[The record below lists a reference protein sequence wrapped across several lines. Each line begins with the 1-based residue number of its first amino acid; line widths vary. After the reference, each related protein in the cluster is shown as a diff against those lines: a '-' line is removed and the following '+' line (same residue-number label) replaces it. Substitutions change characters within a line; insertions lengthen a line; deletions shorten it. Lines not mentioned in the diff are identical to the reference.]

1 MDHGKWQN
9 LRERQEQAMIKPQ
22 SKWFTRVTALLSLTV
37 SATHLVADAPLAIQG
52 AKIIPVVGEPIAIG
66 TVLIRDGK
74 IDAIGKDVV
83 IPGEAKVI
91 DGTGKVVMP
100 GFVDAHNSAA
110 MTSAN
115 ERNEIVPFLSVVD
128 SIDPVA
134 AYFEECRRNGITSA
148 AVVPGN
154 STLIGGQAAIVKT
167 AGQYVN
173 DMILK
178 RDAGL
183 KVSLRPVSGNR
194 MSQLSRLRKEL
205 DKAKKAVE
213 KEAKGE
219 KPDEAAETKKE
230 GEETPK
236 PAEKPEGGSE
246 EKKDESGADQQPSGG
261 NDAASQAAGLEAL
274 KKAVKGEQ
282 PVYIYCENGMDVT
295 AALQLVTEYSLKPIF
310 VLGPS
315 CYKAAELLAKR
326 NETVILDA
334 SLVFWETNPRTREDK
349 KVIVPQIYRTAK
361 VPFVFQTEGFGART
375 SLGSSFFWFQAATAV
390 KYGMPEKEAIEAITL
405 LPAKRIGIA
414 NLVGSLE
421 VGKDAD
427 MLIITGEPLNISTWV
442 EQTIIDGKVVYER
455 SKDDKF
461 KRLLAPAAE

>member
-1 MDHGKWQN
+1 M
-9 LRERQEQAMIKPQ
+9 MKPLK
-22 SKWFTRVTALLSLTV
+22 KWFAGVTALLSL
-37 SATHLVADAPLAIQG
+37 SASANYLAADAPLAIQG
-52 AKIIPVVGEPIAIG
+52 AKIIPVVGDPIAVG
-66 TVLIRDGK
+66 TILIRDGK
-74 IDAIGKDVV
+74 IEAMGKDVV
-83 IPGEAKVI
+83 VPGEAKVI

-183 KVSLRPVSGNR
+183 KISLRPASGNR
-194 MSQLSRLRKEL
+194 MSQLARLRKEL
-205 DKAKKAVE
+205 DKAKKAIE

-219 KPDEAAETKKE
+219 KTDAATEPKKE

-236 PAEKPEGGSE
+236 PAEKPEGGPD
-246 EKKDESGADQQPSGG
+246 EKKEETVADQQPVSG
-261 NDAASQAAGLEAL
+261 NDAASLAAGLEAL

-295 AALQLVTEYSLKPIF
+295 AALQLVSEYGLKPIF

-315 CYKAAELLAKR
+315 CYKAADLLAKR

-349 KVIVPQIYRTAK
+349 KIIVPQIYRAAK
-361 VPFVFQTEGFGART
+361 VPFIFQTEGFGART
-375 SLGSSFFWFQAATAV
+375 TLGNSFFWFQAATAV

-405 LPAKRIGIA
+405 MPAKRIGIG

-427 MLIITGEPLNISTWV
+427 LLILTGEPLSIFTWV

-455 SKDDKF
+455 SKDDKI